1 MNNQESVME
10 YQSQFR
16 QDEFVDRLL
25 NLDGG
30 TFADLGAGDP
40 VRFSNTV
47 YLERVRGWRG
57 ICADPGFV
65 EEHRA
70 QRTAI
75 AYGDAFRVPWAA
87 EIEEAGLVRD
97 GAVDFLSLDLEPPD
111 LTLAMLILLPLDR
124 VRFRVAC
131 VEHDQWRPG
140 GDYRMERMRGMM
152 ISRGYDYVCTVAD
165 SNKLGIEDWWV
176 DPAYVDRDFAVKVAK
191 QVWR

>member
-1 MNNQESVME
+1 ME

-25 NLDGG
+25 NVDGG
-30 TFADLGAGDP
+30 TFLDIGAGDP
-40 VRFSNTV
+40 VRFSNSV
-47 YLERVRGWRG
+47 YLERVRSWRG
-57 ICADPGFV
+57 ICSDPGFV

-70 QRTAI
+70 QRSSI
-75 AYGDAFRVPWAA
+75 AYGDAFRVPWA
-87 EIEEAGLVRD
+87 EEVEAAGLVRD

-140 GDYRMERMRGMM
+140 GDYRMARMRGVMVTH
-152 ISRGYDYVCTVAD
+152 GYQYVCTITD
-165 SNKLGIEDWWV
+165 HNKLGIEDWWV
-176 DPAYVDRDFAVKVAK
+176 DPAYVDRDFAVAVAE
-191 QVWR
+191 QIWQ